1 LAITEVFATQLKL
14 SAIAS
19 APICPHGRARPPV
32 ETRTCSGR
40 QNLPGRLDLRG
51 TFAHSYGAV
60 QRQVEMSPKILSV
73 DDSKAVRMLLAR
85 LFRPFAC
92 ESYEAANGE
101 EGLAV
106 AARERP
112 DLIILDYNMPVMS
125 GVSMLRRLR
134 EDADLRRTPVIML
147 TAESSAENIATVA
160 RLGVRDYITKPFN
173 EEILLAKAARVVSLV
188 ARPPLDRRAG
198 MPDPQPEG
206 DGAAH
211 GPVELQRPEQ
221 TSSPALIKAMDFMR
235 PQSPTPTSELAAGP
249 ATPSAAPLQQAS
261 VLVVDDSRIMRLS
274 LIRALKDLG
283 FDNIKEAKNG
293 RQALELVLKDS
304 FDLMLLDMEMPE
316 MNGMEVLLALKN
328 NPQLGGLPVIVI
340 SGADQIEN
348 AVKCIEA
355 GAEDYL
361 PKPFNPTLLRARA
374 TSSIE
379 KKRLRDVDRV
389 RLAQLQTEKDRTEAA
404 NKLVIEKNQI
414 LEKLSSKLS
423 KYLSPQIYQSIFRG
437 DQKVEI
443 SSKRK
448 KLTICFTDVA
458 GFTET
463 TDNLESEE
471 LTNVL
476 NHYLTEMSVIALQ
489 HGATIDKF
497 IGDAMLLFFGDPESK
512 GVAEDAK
519 ACVMMAI
526 AMQRRMRELEQEWR
540 DRGLLRPFRIRM
552 GITTGFC
559 TVGNFGSRDRMDYTI
574 IGNEVNLAA
583 RLQSATEPGS
593 ILLSY
598 ETNALV
604 QGLVMT
610 EEQPPITVKG
620 FPKPISGYKLVGTYD
635 DLVKAGR
642 VVLEERDGL
651 HVLVDLTKQD
661 RTDVIE
667 ILQGILTQL
676 KWPIGR
682 VKKAAGAGRRRKE
695 GGAGR

>member
-1 LAITEVFATQLKL
+1 MTGARESRTHSRKDLVTQGPL
-14 SAIAS
+14 SAEGPEPAAQLVE
-19 APICPHGRARPPV
+19 AP
-32 ETRTCSGR
+32 
-40 QNLPGRLDLRG
+40 
-51 TFAHSYGAV
+51 
-60 QRQVEMSPKILSV
+60 SPL
-73 DDSKAVRMLLAR
+73 
-85 LFRPFAC
+85 
-92 ESYEAANGE
+92 
-101 EGLAV
+101 
-106 AARERP
+106 
-112 DLIILDYNMPVMS
+112 
-125 GVSMLRRLR
+125 
-134 EDADLRRTPVIML
+134 
-147 TAESSAENIATVA
+147 
-160 RLGVRDYITKPFN
+160 
-173 EEILLAKAARVVSLV
+173 
-188 ARPPLDRRAG
+188 
-198 MPDPQPEG
+198 
-206 DGAAH
+206 
-211 GPVELQRPEQ
+211 
-221 TSSPALIKAMDFMR
+221 
-235 PQSPTPTSELAAGP
+235 
-249 ATPSAAPLQQAS
+249 SAAPLQRAF
-261 VLVVDDSRIMRLS
+261 VLVVDDSRTMRLS
-274 LIRALKDLG
+274 LVQALNELG

-293 RQALELVLKDS
+293 RQALELVLKEP

-316 MNGMEVLLALKN
+316 MNGMEVLLAMKN
-328 NPQLGGLPVIVI
+328 NPQLSGLPVIVI

-348 AVKCIEA
+348 AVRCIEA

-379 KKRLRDVDRV
+379 KKRLRDLDRI
-389 RLAQLQTEKDRTEAA
+389 RLTQLQTEKDRTEAA
-404 NKLVIEKNQI
+404 NTLVTEKNQI
-414 LEKLSSKLS
+414 LETLSSKLS

-437 DQKVEI
+437 DQNVEI

-448 KLTICFTDVA
+448 KLTICFTDIA

-497 IGDAMLLFFGDPESK
+497 IGDAILLFFGDPESK

-519 ACVMMAI
+519 ACVLMAI
-526 AMQRRMRELEQEWR
+526 AMQRRMRELEQAWR
-540 DRGLLRPFRIRM
+540 NRGLLRPFRIRM
-552 GITTGFC
+552 GIATGFC

-593 ILLSY
+593 ILLSH

-604 QGLVMT
+604 QGLVLT

-661 RTDVIE
+661 RFDAID
-667 ILQGILTQL
+667 ILQGILNQL
-676 KWPIGR
+676 KQPKGK
-682 VKKAAGAGRRRKE
+682 VKHAMGATRRRKK
-695 GGAGR
+695 GAVEL

>member
-1 LAITEVFATQLKL
+1 
-14 SAIAS
+14 
-19 APICPHGRARPPV
+19 
-32 ETRTCSGR
+32 
-40 QNLPGRLDLRG
+40 
-51 TFAHSYGAV
+51 
-60 QRQVEMSPKILSV
+60 MSPKILSV

-85 LFRPFAC
+85 LFRPFSC
-92 ESYEAANGE
+92 ELFEAANGE

-106 AARERP
+106 AVRERP
-112 DLIILDYNMPVMS
+112 DLIILDYNMPVMD

-134 EDADLRRTPVIML
+134 ENAELRRTPVIML

-160 RLGVRDYITKPFN
+160 RLGVRDYLTKPFS
-173 EEILLAKAARVVSLV
+173 EELFLAKVARAISLV
-188 ARPPLDRRAG
+188 ARPTNDRRERK
-198 MPDPQPEG
+198 PDPRSERGG
-206 DGAAH
+206 DA
-211 GPVELQRPEQ
+211 E
-221 TSSPALIKAMDFMR
+221 
-235 PQSPTPTSELAAGP
+235 GP
-249 ATPSAAPLQQAS
+249 ATRDAPKSATELAKSSSAPSAAPLQRAS
-261 VLVVDDSRIMRLS
+261 VLVVDDSRTMRLS
-274 LIRALKDLG
+274 LTRALNELG

-293 RQALELVLKDS
+293 RQALELVLKEP

-348 AVKCIEA
+348 AVRCIEA

-379 KKRLRDVDRV
+379 KKRLRDLDRV
-389 RLAQLQTEKDRTEAA
+389 RLTQLQTEKDRTEAA
-404 NKLVIEKNQI
+404 NKLVTEKNQI
-414 LEKLSSKLS
+414 LENLSSKLS
-423 KYLSPQIYQSIFRG
+423 KYLSPQIYQSIFKG
-437 DQKVEI
+437 EQNVEI
-443 SSKRK
+443 FAKRK
-448 KLTICFTDVA
+448 KLTICFTDIA

-519 ACVMMAI
+519 ACVLMAI

-540 DRGLLRPFRIRM
+540 NRGLLRPFRIRI

-593 ILLSY
+593 ILLSH

-620 FPKPISGYKLVGTYD
+620 FPKPISGYKLVGTYN

-661 RTDVIE
+661 RSAVIE
-667 ILQGILTQL
+667 ILQDILTQL
-676 KWPIGR
+676 KQPRGK
-682 VKKAAGAGRRRKE
+682 VKQAAGAARRRKKGE
-695 GGAGR
+695 AEL

>member
-1 LAITEVFATQLKL
+1 
-14 SAIAS
+14 
-19 APICPHGRARPPV
+19 
-32 ETRTCSGR
+32 
-40 QNLPGRLDLRG
+40 
-51 TFAHSYGAV
+51 
-60 QRQVEMSPKILSV
+60 MSPKILSV
-73 DDSKAVRMLLAR
+73 DDSKAVRKLLAR
-85 LFRPFAC
+85 MFRPFDC
-92 ESYEAANGE
+92 ELCEAANGE

-106 AARERP
+106 AAREMP
-112 DLIILDYNMPVMS
+112 DLIILDYNMPVMD
-125 GVSMLRRLR
+125 GISMLRRLR
-134 EDADLRRTPVIML
+134 ENADLRRTPVIML

-160 RLGVRDYITKPFN
+160 RLGVRDYVTKPFN
-173 EEILLAKAARVVSLV
+173 EELLLAKAGRAVPLV
-188 ARPPLDRRAG
+188 AHLTHNGRPNPRSGRS
-198 MPDPQPEG
+198 G
-206 DGAAH
+206 DTLGA
-211 GPVELQRPEQ
+211 V
-221 TSSPALIKAMDFMR
+221 SSEETDSA
-235 PQSPTPTSELAAGP
+235 TELAARTP
-249 ATPSAAPLQQAS
+249 APSASALQSAS
-261 VLVVDDSRIMRLS
+261 VLVVDDSSTMRMS
-274 LIRALKDLG
+274 LIKALNELG

-293 RQALELVLKDS
+293 RQALELVRKEI

-316 MNGMEVLLALKN
+316 MNGMEVLIALKN
-328 NPQLGGLPVIVI
+328 DPQLGGLPVIVI

-348 AVKCIEA
+348 AVRCIEA

-379 KKRLRDVDRV
+379 KKRLRDLDRV
-389 RLAQLQTEKDRTEAA
+389 RLTQLQSEKDKTEAA
-404 NKLVIEKNQI
+404 NRLVTEQNQI
-414 LEKLSSKLS
+414 LGNLSTKLS
-423 KYLSPQIYQSIFRG
+423 KYLSPQIFQSIFKG
-437 DQKVEI
+437 EQNVEI

-448 KLTICFTDVA
+448 KLTICFTDIA

-497 IGDAMLLFFGDPESK
+497 IGDAMLLFFGDPQSK

-519 ACVMMAI
+519 ACVVMAI

-540 DRGLLRPFRIRM
+540 SRGLLRPFRIRM

-593 ILLSY
+593 ILLSH

-620 FPKPISGYKLVGTYD
+620 FPKPISGYKIVGTFD
-635 DLVKAGR
+635 DLIKEGR

-661 RTDVIE
+661 SSDVIE
-667 ILQGILTQL
+667 ILEGILTRL
-676 KWPIGR
+676 KLPRGKG
-682 VKKAAGAGRRRKE
+682 KKAPRAGQRRKE
-695 GGAGR
+695 GTPQG

>member
-1 LAITEVFATQLKL
+1 
-14 SAIAS
+14 
-19 APICPHGRARPPV
+19 
-32 ETRTCSGR
+32 
-40 QNLPGRLDLRG
+40 
-51 TFAHSYGAV
+51 
-60 QRQVEMSPKILSV
+60 MSPKILSV

-92 ESYEAANGE
+92 ELCEAANGE

-112 DLIILDYNMPVMS
+112 DLIILDYNMPVMD
-125 GVSMLRRLR
+125 GVSMLQRLR

-160 RLGVRDYITKPFN
+160 RLGVRDYITKPFT
-173 EEILLAKAARVVSLV
+173 EELLLAKVARVVSLV
-188 ARPPLDRRAG
+188 ERPTHDGHASRPDPNSERAG
-198 MPDPQPEG
+198 NAQ
-206 DGAAH
+206 
-211 GPVELQRPEQ
+211 
-221 TSSPALIKAMDFMR
+221 
-235 PQSPTPTSELAAGP
+235 GP
-249 ATPSAAPLQQAS
+249 ATKLAEGSSTPSTAPLQRAS
-261 VLVVDDSRIMRLS
+261 VLVVDDSRTMRLS
-274 LIRALKDLG
+274 LIRALNDLG

-293 RQALELVLKDS
+293 RQALELVLKER

-328 NPQLGGLPVIVI
+328 NAELGGLPVIVI

-379 KKRLRDVDRV
+379 KKRLRDLDRV
-389 RLAQLQTEKDRTEAA
+389 RLNQLQTEKDRTEAA
-404 NKLVIEKNQI
+404 NRLVTEKNQI
-414 LEKLSSKLS
+414 LESLSSKLS

-437 DQKVEI
+437 EQNVEI

-448 KLTICFTDVA
+448 KLTICFTDIA

-476 NHYLTEMSVIALQ
+476 NHYLTEMSEIALQ

-540 DRGLLRPFRIRM
+540 NRGLLRPFRIRM

-593 ILLSY
+593 ILLSH

-620 FPKPISGYKLVGTYD
+620 FPKAISGFKLVGTYD

-676 KWPIGR
+676 KRPRRR
-682 VKKAAGAGRRRKE
+682 VMKVTGAGGRHKE
-695 GGAGR
+695 GGAGV

>member
-1 LAITEVFATQLKL
+1 
-14 SAIAS
+14 
-19 APICPHGRARPPV
+19 
-32 ETRTCSGR
+32 
-40 QNLPGRLDLRG
+40 
-51 TFAHSYGAV
+51 
-60 QRQVEMSPKILSV
+60 MSPKILSV
-73 DDSKAVRMLLAR
+73 DDSKAVRKLLAR
-85 LFRPFAC
+85 MFRPFDC
-92 ESYEAANGE
+92 ELCEAANGE

-106 AARERP
+106 AAREMP
-112 DLIILDYNMPVMS
+112 DLIILDYNMPVMD
-125 GVSMLRRLR
+125 GVSMLRQLR
-134 EDADLRRTPVIML
+134 ENAELRRTPVIML

-160 RLGVRDYITKPFN
+160 RLGVRDYVTKPFS
-173 EEILLAKAARVVSLV
+173 EELLLAKAARAVPLV
-188 ARPPLDRRAG
+188 ARPTHDAK
-198 MPDPQPEG
+198 PE
-206 DGAAH
+206 
-211 GPVELQRPEQ
+211 
-221 TSSPALIKAMDFMR
+221 
-235 PQSPTPTSELAAGP
+235 PQSKRPGNTQGTVSSEKSEVATELAAS
-249 ATPSAAPLQQAS
+249 SASALQRAS
-261 VLVVDDSRIMRLS
+261 VLVVDDSSTMRMS
-274 LIRALKDLG
+274 LIRALNELG

-293 RQALELVLKDS
+293 RQALELVLKES

-316 MNGMEVLLALKN
+316 INGMEVLLALKN

-348 AVKCIEA
+348 AVRCIEA

-379 KKRLRDVDRV
+379 KKRLRDLDRV
-389 RLAQLQTEKDRTEAA
+389 RLTQLQTEKDKTEAA
-404 NKLVIEKNQI
+404 NKLVTEQNRI
-414 LEKLSSKLS
+414 LENLSSKLS
-423 KYLSPQIYQSIFRG
+423 KYLSPQIYQSIFKG
-437 DQKVEI
+437 EQNVEI

-448 KLTICFTDVA
+448 KLTICFTDIA

-497 IGDAMLLFFGDPESK
+497 IGDAMLLFFGDPQTK

-519 ACVMMAI
+519 ACVIMAI

-540 DRGLLRPFRIRM
+540 NRGLLRPFRIRM

-574 IGNEVNLAA
+574 IGNEVNLAS

-593 ILLSY
+593 ILLSH

-661 RTDVIE
+661 RSDVIE
-667 ILQGILTQL
+667 ILQDILTQL
-676 KWPIGR
+676 KQPGGGG
-682 VKKAAGAGRRRKE
+682 KKAVKGTPRGRK
-695 GGAGR
+695 GL

>member
-1 LAITEVFATQLKL
+1 
-14 SAIAS
+14 
-19 APICPHGRARPPV
+19 
-32 ETRTCSGR
+32 
-40 QNLPGRLDLRG
+40 
-51 TFAHSYGAV
+51 
-60 QRQVEMSPKILSV
+60 MSPKILSV

-92 ESYEAANGE
+92 ELFEGANGE

-106 AARERP
+106 AVRERP
-112 DLIILDYNMPVMS
+112 DLIILDYNMPVMD
-125 GVSMLRRLR
+125 GVSMLRELR
-134 EDADLRRTPVIML
+134 ENADLRRTPVIMM

-160 RLGVRDYITKPFN
+160 RLGVRDYVTKPFS
-173 EEILLAKAARVVSLV
+173 EELFLAKVIRAISLV
-188 ARPPLDRRAG
+188 ARPTHDERERKPA
-198 MPDPQPEG
+198 PQSER
-206 DGAAH
+206 
-211 GPVELQRPEQ
+211 GPVTADAQNSA
-221 TSSPALIKAMDFMR
+221 T
-235 PQSPTPTSELAAGP
+235 ELAESSSA
-249 ATPSAAPLQQAS
+249 PSPAPLQRAS
-261 VLVVDDSRIMRLS
+261 VLVVDDSRTMRLS
-274 LIRALKDLG
+274 LIRALNELG

-293 RQALELVLKDS
+293 RQALDLVLKEH

-340 SGADQIEN
+340 SGANQIEN
-348 AVKCIEA
+348 AVRCIEA

-361 PKPFNPTLLRARA
+361 PKPFNATLLRARA

-379 KKRLRDVDRV
+379 KKRLRDIDRV

-404 NKLVIEKNQI
+404 NILVTEKNQI
-414 LEKLSSKLS
+414 LENLSSKLS
-423 KYLSPQIYQSIFRG
+423 KYLSPQIYQSIFKG
-437 DQKVEI
+437 EQNVEI

-448 KLTICFTDVA
+448 KLTICFTDIA

-519 ACVMMAI
+519 ACVLMAI

-540 DRGLLRPFRIRM
+540 NRGLLRPFRIRM

-593 ILLSY
+593 ILLSP

-620 FPKPISGYKLVGTYD
+620 FPKPISAYKLVGTYS
-635 DLVKAGR
+635 DLVTDGK

-651 HVLVDLTKQD
+651 HVLVDLAKQD
-661 RTDVIE
+661 RSDAIE
-667 ILQGILTQL
+667 VLQHILTQL
-676 KWPIGR
+676 KRPSERG
-682 VKKAAGAGRRRKE
+682 KKATGVGGRRKKSE
-695 GGAGR
+695 AGH

>member
-1 LAITEVFATQLKL
+1 
-14 SAIAS
+14 
-19 APICPHGRARPPV
+19 
-32 ETRTCSGR
+32 
-40 QNLPGRLDLRG
+40 
-51 TFAHSYGAV
+51 
-60 QRQVEMSPKILSV
+60 MSPKILSV

-92 ESYEAANGE
+92 ELFEAVNGE
-101 EGLAV
+101 EGLVVAV
-106 AARERP
+106 RERP
-112 DLIILDYNMPVMS
+112 DLIILDYNMPVMD
-125 GVSMLRRLR
+125 GVSMLRELR
-134 EDADLRRTPVIML
+134 ENADLRRTPVIML

-160 RLGVRDYITKPFN
+160 RLGVRDYVTKPFS
-173 EEILLAKAARVVSLV
+173 EELFLAKVIRAISLV
-188 ARPPLDRRAG
+188 ARPTHDERERKPA
-198 MPDPQPEG
+198 PQSER
-206 DGAAH
+206 
-211 GPVELQRPEQ
+211 GPVTADAQNSA
-221 TSSPALIKAMDFMR
+221 T
-235 PQSPTPTSELAAGP
+235 ELAESSSA
-249 ATPSAAPLQQAS
+249 PSPAPLQRAS
-261 VLVVDDSRIMRLS
+261 VLVVDDSRTMRLS
-274 LIRALKDLG
+274 LIRALNELG

-293 RQALELVLKDS
+293 RQALDLVLKEH

-340 SGADQIEN
+340 SGANQIEN
-348 AVKCIEA
+348 AVRCIEA

-361 PKPFNPTLLRARA
+361 PKPFNATLLRARA

-379 KKRLRDVDRV
+379 KKRLRDIDRV

-404 NKLVIEKNQI
+404 NMLVTEKNQI
-414 LEKLSSKLS
+414 LENLSSKLS
-423 KYLSPQIYQSIFRG
+423 KYLSPQIYQSIFKG
-437 DQKVEI
+437 EQNVEI

-448 KLTICFTDVA
+448 KLTICFTDIA

-519 ACVMMAI
+519 ACVLMAI

-540 DRGLLRPFRIRM
+540 NRGLLRPFRIRM

-593 ILLSY
+593 ILLSP

-620 FPKPISGYKLVGTYD
+620 FPKPISAYKLVGTYN
-635 DLVKAGR
+635 DLVKDGK

-651 HVLVDLTKQD
+651 HVLVDLAKQD
-661 RTDVIE
+661 RSDAIE
-667 ILQGILTQL
+667 VLQHILTQL
-676 KWPIGR
+676 KRPSERG
-682 VKKAAGAGRRRKE
+682 KKATGVGGRRKKSE
-695 GGAGR
+695 AGH

>member
-1 LAITEVFATQLKL
+1 
-14 SAIAS
+14 
-19 APICPHGRARPPV
+19 
-32 ETRTCSGR
+32 
-40 QNLPGRLDLRG
+40 LRG
-51 TFAHSYGAV
+51 TFAHSCVAV
-60 QRQVEMSPKILSV
+60 QIQVEMSPKILSV
-73 DDSKAVRMLLAR
+73 DDSKGVRMLLAR

-92 ESYEAANGE
+92 ELFEAANGE
-101 EGLAV
+101 EGLA
-106 AARERP
+106 AALRERP
-112 DLIILDYNMPVMS
+112 DLIILDYNMPVMD
-125 GVSMLRRLR
+125 GVSMLRQLR
-134 EDADLRRTPVIML
+134 EHADLRRTPVIML

-160 RLGVRDYITKPFN
+160 RLGVRDYVTKPFS
-173 EEILLAKAARVVSLV
+173 EELFLAKV
-188 ARPPLDRRAG
+188 ARAISLEARPAHDRR
-198 MPDPQPEG
+198 E
-206 DGAAH
+206 
-211 GPVELQRPEQ
+211 RK
-221 TSSPALIKAMDFMR
+221 PA
-235 PQSPTPTSELAAGP
+235 PQSERGGDAEDP
-249 ATPSAAPLQQAS
+249 ATPDALKSAIELAESSSAPTSVPLQRAS
-261 VLVVDDSRIMRLS
+261 VLVVDDSRTMRLS
-274 LIRALKDLG
+274 LIRALNELG
-283 FDNIKEAKNG
+283 FDNIKEAGNG
-293 RQALELVLKDS
+293 RQALELVLKEQ

-316 MNGMEVLLALKN
+316 MNGMEVLVALRN
-328 NPQLGGLPVIVI
+328 NPQLDGLPVIVI

-348 AVKCIEA
+348 AVRCIEA

-379 KKRLRDVDRV
+379 KKRLRDLDRV
-389 RLAQLQTEKDRTEAA
+389 RLTQLQTEKDRTEAA
-404 NKLVIEKNQI
+404 NRLVTEKNQI
-414 LEKLSSKLS
+414 LESLSSKLS
-423 KYLSPQIYQSIFRG
+423 KYLSPQIYQSIFKG
-437 DQKVEI
+437 EQNVEI
-443 SSKRK
+443 FSKRK
-448 KLTICFTDVA
+448 KLTICFTDIA

-519 ACVMMAI
+519 ACVLMAI

-540 DRGLLRPFRIRM
+540 SRGLLRPFRIRM

-593 ILLSY
+593 ILLSH

-620 FPKPISGYKLVGTYD
+620 FPKPISGYKLVGTYN
-635 DLVKAGR
+635 DLVKDGK

-661 RTDVIE
+661 RSDVIE
-667 ILQGILTQL
+667 ILQDILTQL
-676 KWPIGR
+676 KQPR
-682 VKKAAGAGRRRKE
+682 EKVKQAPGAAQRRRKRD
-695 GGAGR
+695 AQH

>member
-1 LAITEVFATQLKL
+1 
-14 SAIAS
+14 
-19 APICPHGRARPPV
+19 
-32 ETRTCSGR
+32 
-40 QNLPGRLDLRG
+40 
-51 TFAHSYGAV
+51 
-60 QRQVEMSPKILSV
+60 MSPKILSV

-92 ESYEAANGE
+92 ELVEAANGE
-101 EGLAV
+101 EGLA
-106 AARERP
+106 AAVRERP
-112 DLIILDYNMPVMS
+112 DLIILDYNMPVMD
-125 GVSMLRRLR
+125 GVSMLRQLR
-134 EDADLRRTPVIML
+134 EHADLRRTPVIML
-147 TAESSAENIATVA
+147 TAESSAEDIATVA
-160 RLGVRDYITKPFN
+160 RLGVRDYVTKPFS
-173 EEILLAKAARVVSLV
+173 EELFLAKVARAVSLV
-188 ARPPLDRRAG
+188 ARPTHDRRKRKPA
-198 MPDPQPEG
+198 PQAERG
-206 DGAAH
+206 GAAER
-211 GPVELQRPEQ
+211 PVHPDAPK
-221 TSSPALIKAMDFMR
+221 SAK
-235 PQSPTPTSELAAGP
+235 ELAESSSA
-249 ATPSAAPLQQAS
+249 PSAVPLQLAS
-261 VLVVDDSRIMRLS
+261 VLVVDDSRTMRLS
-274 LIRALKDLG
+274 LIRALNELG

-293 RQALELVLKDS
+293 RQALELVLKEH

-348 AVKCIEA
+348 AVRCIEA

-379 KKRLRDVDRV
+379 KKRLRDLDRV
-389 RLAQLQTEKDRTEAA
+389 RLVQLQTEKDRTEAA
-404 NKLVIEKNQI
+404 NRLVTEKNQI
-414 LEKLSSKLS
+414 LETLSSKLS

-437 DQKVEI
+437 EQTVEI

-448 KLTICFTDVA
+448 KLTICFTDIA

-519 ACVMMAI
+519 ACVLMAI

-540 DRGLLRPFRIRM
+540 SRGLLRPFRIRM

-593 ILLSY
+593 ILLSH

-620 FPKPISGYKLVGTYD
+620 FPKPISGYKLVGTYN
-635 DLVKAGR
+635 DLVKDGK

-661 RTDVIE
+661 RSDVIE
-667 ILQGILTQL
+667 ILQDILTQL
-676 KWPIGR
+676 RRPSGR
-682 VKKAAGAGRRRKE
+682 GRKAKGAGGRRKKGDSE
-695 GGAGR
+695 P

>member
-1 LAITEVFATQLKL
+1 
-14 SAIAS
+14 
-19 APICPHGRARPPV
+19 
-32 ETRTCSGR
+32 
-40 QNLPGRLDLRG
+40 
-51 TFAHSYGAV
+51 
-60 QRQVEMSPKILSV
+60 MSPKILSV

-85 LFRPFAC
+85 LFRPFSC
-92 ESYEAANGE
+92 ELFEAANGE

-106 AARERP
+106 AVRERP
-112 DLIILDYNMPVMS
+112 DLIILDYNMPVMD

-134 EDADLRRTPVIML
+134 ENAELRRTPVIML
-147 TAESSAENIATVA
+147 TAELSAENIATVA
-160 RLGVRDYITKPFN
+160 RLGVRDYLTKPFS
-173 EEILLAKAARVVSLV
+173 EELFLAKVARAISLV
-188 ARPPLDRRAG
+188 ARPTNDRRERK
-198 MPDPQPEG
+198 PDPRSERGG
-206 DGAAH
+206 DA
-211 GPVELQRPEQ
+211 E
-221 TSSPALIKAMDFMR
+221 
-235 PQSPTPTSELAAGP
+235 GP
-249 ATPSAAPLQQAS
+249 ATRDAPKSATELAKSSSAPSAAPLQRAS
-261 VLVVDDSRIMRLS
+261 VLVVDDSRTMRLS
-274 LIRALKDLG
+274 LTRALNELG

-293 RQALELVLKDS
+293 RQALELVLKEP

-348 AVKCIEA
+348 AVRCIEA

-379 KKRLRDVDRV
+379 KKRLRDLDRV
-389 RLAQLQTEKDRTEAA
+389 RLTQLQTEKDRTEAA
-404 NKLVIEKNQI
+404 NKLVTEKNQI
-414 LEKLSSKLS
+414 LENLSSKLS
-423 KYLSPQIYQSIFRG
+423 KYLSPQIYQSIFKG
-437 DQKVEI
+437 EQKVEI
-443 SSKRK
+443 FAKRK
-448 KLTICFTDVA
+448 KLTICFTDIA

-463 TDNLESEE
+463 TDNLELEE

-497 IGDAMLLFFGDPESK
+497 IGDAMLLFFGDPELK

-519 ACVMMAI
+519 ACVLMAI

-540 DRGLLRPFRIRM
+540 DRGLLRPFRIRI

-593 ILLSY
+593 ILLSH

-620 FPKPISGYKLVGTYD
+620 FPKPISGYKLVGTYN

-661 RTDVIE
+661 RSAVIE
-667 ILQGILTQL
+667 ILQDILTQL
-676 KWPIGR
+676 KQPRGK
-682 VKKAAGAGRRRKE
+682 VKQAAGAARRRKKGE
-695 GGAGR
+695 AEL

>member
-1 LAITEVFATQLKL
+1 
-14 SAIAS
+14 
-19 APICPHGRARPPV
+19 
-32 ETRTCSGR
+32 
-40 QNLPGRLDLRG
+40 
-51 TFAHSYGAV
+51 
-60 QRQVEMSPKILSV
+60 MSPKILSV

-92 ESYEAANGE
+92 ELFEAVNGE
-101 EGLAV
+101 EGLVVAV
-106 AARERP
+106 RERP
-112 DLIILDYNMPVMS
+112 DLIILDYNMPVMD
-125 GVSMLRRLR
+125 GVSMLRELR
-134 EDADLRRTPVIML
+134 ENADLRRTPVIML

-160 RLGVRDYITKPFN
+160 RLGVRDYVTKPFS
-173 EEILLAKAARVVSLV
+173 EELFLAKVIRAISLV
-188 ARPPLDRRAG
+188 ARPTHDRAG
-198 MPDPQPEG
+198 
-206 DGAAH
+206 
-211 GPVELQRPEQ
+211 
-221 TSSPALIKAMDFMR
+221 KK
-235 PQSPTPTSELAAGP
+235 AGP
-249 ATPSAAPLQQAS
+249 AVGTWTDGPVTADAQNSATELAESSSAPSPAPLQRAS
-261 VLVVDDSRIMRLS
+261 VLVVDDSRTMRLS
-274 LIRALKDLG
+274 LIRALNELG

-293 RQALELVLKDS
+293 RQALDLVLKEH

-348 AVKCIEA
+348 AVRCIEA

-361 PKPFNPTLLRARA
+361 PKPFNATLLRARA

-379 KKRLRDVDRV
+379 KKRLRDIDRV

-404 NKLVIEKNQI
+404 NMLVTEKNQI
-414 LEKLSSKLS
+414 LENLSSKLS
-423 KYLSPQIYQSIFRG
+423 KYLSPQIYQSIFKG
-437 DQKVEI
+437 EQNVEI

-448 KLTICFTDVA
+448 KLTICFTDIA

-519 ACVMMAI
+519 ACVLMAI

-540 DRGLLRPFRIRM
+540 NRGLLRPFRIRM

-593 ILLSY
+593 ILLSP

-620 FPKPISGYKLVGTYD
+620 FPKPISAYKIVGTYN
-635 DLVKAGR
+635 DLVKDGK

-661 RTDVIE
+661 RSDAIE
-667 ILQGILTQL
+667 VLQDILTQL
-676 KWPIGR
+676 KRPSERG
-682 VKKAAGAGRRRKE
+682 KKATGVGGRRKKSE
-695 GGAGR
+695 AGH

>member
-1 LAITEVFATQLKL
+1 M
-14 SAIAS
+14 
-19 APICPHGRARPPV
+19 R
-32 ETRTCSGR
+32 
-40 QNLPGRLDLRG
+40 
-51 TFAHSYGAV
+51 
-60 QRQVEMSPKILSV
+60 PKILSV
-73 DDSKAVRMLLAR
+73 DDSKTVRASLSR
-85 LFRPFAC
+85 LFSPFAC
-92 ESYEAANGE
+92 ELCEAVNGQ
-101 EGLAV
+101 EGLEV

-112 DLIILDYNMPVMS
+112 DLIILDYNMPVMN
-125 GVSMLRRLR
+125 GVSMLQRLR
-134 EDADLRRTPVIML
+134 EDAELRRTPVIML
-147 TAESSAENIATVA
+147 TTESSAENIATVA
-160 RLGVRDYITKPFN
+160 RLGVRDYVTKPFN
-173 EEILLAKAARVVSLV
+173 EELLLAKAARVVSLI
-188 ARPPLDRRAG
+188 ARTDDANDPESAGGPKSTKERA
-198 MPDPQPEG
+198 DEISNSS
-206 DGAAH
+206 AAS
-211 GPVELQRPEQ
+211 LQR
-221 TSSPALIKAMDFMR
+221 
-235 PQSPTPTSELAAGP
+235 
-249 ATPSAAPLQQAS
+249 AS
-261 VLVVDDSRIMRLS
+261 VLVVDDSRTMRLS
-274 LIRALKDLG
+274 MMHALNDLG
-283 FDNIKEAKNG
+283 FNNIKEAKNG
-293 RQALELVLKDS
+293 RQALDLVLKEP

-316 MNGMEVLLALKN
+316 MNGMEVLLALRN
-328 NPQLGGLPVIVI
+328 NPELDGLPVIVI
-340 SGADQIEN
+340 SGTDQIEN

-379 KKRLRDVDRV
+379 KKRLRDLERF
-389 RLAQLQTEKDRTEAA
+389 RLSQLQNEKDRTEAA
-404 NKLVIEKNQI
+404 NRLVTEKNQI
-414 LEKLSSKLS
+414 LENLSSKLS

-437 DQKVEI
+437 EQGVEI

-448 KLTICFTDVA
+448 KLTICFADIA

-519 ACVMMAI
+519 ACVLMAI
-526 AMQRRMRELEQEWR
+526 AMQRRMHELQQEWR
-540 DRGLLRPFRIRM
+540 SRGLLRPFRIRI
-552 GITTGFC
+552 GIATGFC

-593 ILLSY
+593 ILLSH

-635 DLVKAGR
+635 NLVKAGR

-651 HVLVDLTKQD
+651 RVLVDLTKQNN
-661 RTDVIE
+661 TEVIQ
-667 ILQGILTQL
+667 ILQNILTQL
-676 KWPIGR
+676 KR
-682 VKKAAGAGRRRKE
+682 QKRKVKKVADG
-695 GGAGR
+695 

>member
-1 LAITEVFATQLKL
+1 
-14 SAIAS
+14 
-19 APICPHGRARPPV
+19 
-32 ETRTCSGR
+32 
-40 QNLPGRLDLRG
+40 
-51 TFAHSYGAV
+51 
-60 QRQVEMSPKILSV
+60 MSPKILSV

-92 ESYEAANGE
+92 ELCEAANGV

-106 AARERP
+106 AVREKP
-112 DLIILDYNMPVMS
+112 DLIILDYNMPVMD
-125 GVSMLRRLR
+125 GIGMLRRLR
-134 EDADLRRTPVIML
+134 EDADLKRTPVIML
-147 TAESSAENIATVA
+147 TAEASAENIATVA
-160 RLGVRDYITKPFN
+160 RLGVRDYVTKPFD
-173 EEILLAKAARVVSLV
+173 EELLLAKAARVVSLV
-188 ARPPLDRRAG
+188 ARSAPDRREG
-198 MPDPQPEG
+198 KPDAQSERSGDVPDSVSPEG
-206 DGAAH
+206 PPSTDLAEALSA
-211 GPVELQRPEQ
+211 PSTTSLQR
-221 TSSPALIKAMDFMR
+221 
-235 PQSPTPTSELAAGP
+235 
-249 ATPSAAPLQQAS
+249 AT
-261 VLVVDDSRIMRLS
+261 VLVVDDSRTMRLS
-274 LIRALKDLG
+274 LIRALNELG
-283 FDNIKEAKNG
+283 FDDIKEAKNG
-293 RQALELVLKDS
+293 RQALELALKQS

-316 MNGMEVLLALKN
+316 MNGMEVLLTLKN
-328 NPQLGGLPVIVI
+328 HPQLSGLPVIVI

-379 KKRLRDVDRV
+379 KKRLRDLDRV
-389 RLAQLQTEKDRTEAA
+389 RLTQLQAAKDRTEAA
-404 NKLVIEKNQI
+404 NSLVTEKNQI
-414 LEKLSSKLS
+414 LENLSSKLS

-437 DQKVEI
+437 EQNVEI

-448 KLTICFTDVA
+448 KLTICFTDIA

-497 IGDAMLLFFGDPESK
+497 IGDAMLLFFGDPESR

-540 DRGLLRPFRIRM
+540 SRGLLRPFRIRM

-574 IGNEVNLAA
+574 IGNEVNLAS

-620 FPKPISGYKLVGTYD
+620 FPKPISGYKLVGTYN
-635 DLVKAGR
+635 DLVKAGK

-661 RTDVIE
+661 RSDVIE
-667 ILQGILTQL
+667 ILQDILTRL
-676 KWPIGR
+676 KRPQVIANKS
-682 VKKAAGAGRRRKE
+682 VGARRRGKK
-695 GGAGR
+695 GDPAP

>member
-1 LAITEVFATQLKL
+1 MQD
-14 SAIAS
+14 
-19 APICPHGRARPPV
+19 
-32 ETRTCSGR
+32 
-40 QNLPGRLDLRG
+40 QLDLRG
-51 TFAHSYGAV
+51 TLAQSCVAV
-60 QRQVEMSPKILSV
+60 QLQVEMSPKILSV
-73 DDSKAVRMLLAR
+73 DDSKAVRKLLAR
-85 LFRPFAC
+85 MFRPFDC
-92 ESYEAANGE
+92 ELCEAANGE

-106 AARERP
+106 AAREMP
-112 DLIILDYNMPVMS
+112 DLIILDYNMPVMD
-125 GVSMLRRLR
+125 GVSMLRRMR
-134 EDADLRRTPVIML
+134 ENAKLRRTPVIML
-147 TAESSAENIATVA
+147 TAESSMENIATVA
-160 RLGVRDYITKPFN
+160 RLGVRDYVTKPFS
-173 EEILLAKAARVVSLV
+173 EELLLAKAARAVPLV
-188 ARPPLDRRAG
+188 ARRTPEAEQEPHLERAS
-198 MPDPQPEG
+198 DAQ
-206 DGAAH
+206 
-211 GPVELQRPEQ
+211 GPVSPEKSQPTTELAKGTSAASASALQR
-221 TSSPALIKAMDFMR
+221 
-235 PQSPTPTSELAAGP
+235 
-249 ATPSAAPLQQAS
+249 AS
-261 VLVVDDSRIMRLS
+261 VLVVDDSSTMRMS
-274 LIRALKDLG
+274 LLRALNELG
-283 FDNIKEAKNG
+283 FDNIKEATNG
-293 RQALELVLKDS
+293 RQALELALKES

-328 NPQLGGLPVIVI
+328 NPQLDGLPVIVI

-348 AVKCIEA
+348 AVRCIEA

-379 KKRLRDVDRV
+379 KKRLRDLDRV
-389 RLAQLQTEKDRTEAA
+389 RLTQLQSEKVKTEAA
-404 NKLVIEKNQI
+404 NRLVTEQNQI
-414 LEKLSSKLS
+414 LESLSSKLS
-423 KYLSPQIYQSIFRG
+423 KYLSPQIYQSIFKG
-437 DQKVEI
+437 EQTVEI

-448 KLTICFTDVA
+448 KLTICFTDIA

-497 IGDAMLLFFGDPESK
+497 IGDAMLLFFGDPQTK

-519 ACVMMAI
+519 ACVIMAI

-540 DRGLLRPFRIRM
+540 NRGLLRPFRIRM

-593 ILLSY
+593 ILLSH

-620 FPKPISGYKLVGTYD
+620 FPKPISGYKIAGTFD
-635 DLVKAGR
+635 DLVKDGK

-651 HVLVDLTKQD
+651 HVLVDLTKQN
-661 RTDVIE
+661 RSDVIE
-667 ILQGILTQL
+667 ILQDILTQL
-676 KWPIGR
+676 KRPRGR
-682 VKKAAGAGRRRKE
+682 GKKAAGAAPRRKK
-695 GGAGR
+695 GL

>member
-1 LAITEVFATQLKL
+1 M
-14 SAIAS
+14 
-19 APICPHGRARPPV
+19 R
-32 ETRTCSGR
+32 
-40 QNLPGRLDLRG
+40 
-51 TFAHSYGAV
+51 
-60 QRQVEMSPKILSV
+60 PKILSV
-73 DDSKAVRMLLAR
+73 DDSEAVRMRLAR

-92 ESYEAANGE
+92 EVFEAANGE

-112 DLIILDYNMPVMS
+112 DLILLDYNMPVMD

-134 EDADLRRTPVIML
+134 EHADLRRTPVIML
-147 TAESSAENIATVA
+147 TGESSAENIATVA
-160 RLGVRDYITKPFN
+160 RLGVRDYITKPFD
-173 EEILLAKAARVVSLV
+173 ERLLLAKAARAISLV
-188 ARPPLDRRAG
+188 ARPSHDRCERE
-198 MPDPQPEG
+198 PDPQSDAQDPLSAEGPEP
-206 DGAAH
+206 AAQL
-211 GPVELQRPEQ
+211 VEAP
-221 TSSPALIKAMDFMR
+221 SPL
-235 PQSPTPTSELAAGP
+235 
-249 ATPSAAPLQQAS
+249 SAAPLQRAF
-261 VLVVDDSRIMRLS
+261 VLVVDDSRTMRLS
-274 LIRALKDLG
+274 LVQALNELG

-293 RQALELVLKDS
+293 RQALELVLKEP

-316 MNGMEVLLALKN
+316 MNGMEVLLAMKN
-328 NPQLGGLPVIVI
+328 NPQLSGLPVIVI

-348 AVKCIEA
+348 AVRCIEA

-379 KKRLRDVDRV
+379 KKRLRDLDRI
-389 RLAQLQTEKDRTEAA
+389 RLTQLQTEKDRTEAA
-404 NKLVIEKNQI
+404 NTLVTEKNQI
-414 LEKLSSKLS
+414 LETLSSKLS

-437 DQKVEI
+437 DQNVEI

-448 KLTICFTDVA
+448 KLTICFTDIA

-497 IGDAMLLFFGDPESK
+497 IGDAILLFFGDPESK

-519 ACVMMAI
+519 ACVLMAI

-540 DRGLLRPFRIRM
+540 NRGLLRPFRIRM
-552 GITTGFC
+552 GIATGFC

-593 ILLSY
+593 ILLSH

-661 RTDVIE
+661 RFDAID
-667 ILQGILTQL
+667 ILQGILNQL
-676 KWPIGR
+676 KQPKGK
-682 VKKAAGAGRRRKE
+682 VKHAMGATRRRKK
-695 GGAGR
+695 GAVEL

>member
-1 LAITEVFATQLKL
+1 
-14 SAIAS
+14 
-19 APICPHGRARPPV
+19 
-32 ETRTCSGR
+32 
-40 QNLPGRLDLRG
+40 
-51 TFAHSYGAV
+51 
-60 QRQVEMSPKILSV
+60 MSPKILSV

-92 ESYEAANGE
+92 EIFEAANGE
-101 EGLAV
+101 EGLVVAV
-106 AARERP
+106 RERP
-112 DLIILDYNMPVMS
+112 DLIILDYNMPVMD
-125 GVSMLRRLR
+125 GVNMLRELR
-134 EDADLRRTPVIML
+134 ENADLRRTPVIML

-160 RLGVRDYITKPFN
+160 RLGVRDYVTKPFS
-173 EEILLAKAARVVSLV
+173 EELFLAKVLRAISLV
-188 ARPPLDRRAG
+188 ARPTHDERERKPA
-198 MPDPQPEG
+198 PQSERG
-206 DGAAH
+206 DGPGTADA
-211 GPVELQRPEQ
+211 QNSA
-221 TSSPALIKAMDFMR
+221 T
-235 PQSPTPTSELAAGP
+235 ELAESSSA
-249 ATPSAAPLQQAS
+249 PSPAPLQRAS
-261 VLVVDDSRIMRLS
+261 VLVVDDSRTMRLS
-274 LIRALKDLG
+274 LIRALNELG

-293 RQALELVLKDS
+293 RQALDLVLKEH

-379 KKRLRDVDRV
+379 KKRLRDIDRV

-404 NKLVIEKNQI
+404 NMLVTEKNQI
-414 LEKLSSKLS
+414 LENLSSKLS
-423 KYLSPQIYQSIFRG
+423 KYLSPQIYQSIFKG
-437 DQKVEI
+437 EQNVEI

-448 KLTICFTDVA
+448 KLTICFTDIA

-519 ACVMMAI
+519 ACVLMAI

-540 DRGLLRPFRIRM
+540 NRGLLRPFRIRM

-593 ILLSY
+593 ILLSP

-620 FPKPISGYKLVGTYD
+620 FPKPISAYKLVGTYNE
-635 DLVKAGR
+635 LVKDGK

-651 HVLVDLTKQD
+651 HVLVDLTKQHRSD
-661 RTDVIE
+661 AIE
-667 ILQGILTQL
+667 VLQDILTQL
-676 KWPIGR
+676 KRPSGR
-682 VKKAAGAGRRRKE
+682 GKKARVGGRRKKTE
-695 GGAGR
+695 AGQ